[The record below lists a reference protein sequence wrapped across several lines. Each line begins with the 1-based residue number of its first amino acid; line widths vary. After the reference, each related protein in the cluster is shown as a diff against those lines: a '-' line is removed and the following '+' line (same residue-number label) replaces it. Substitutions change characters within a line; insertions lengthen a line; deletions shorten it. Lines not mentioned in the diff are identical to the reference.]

1 LRVKLNLFDTFTPDL
16 TKPLSSGGTVT
27 FVALQIAYYMGFSE
41 VILIGVDHNF
51 ADTGTPNKT
60 ETRRSSVDEN
70 HFHPNYFPKGS
81 RWQLPDLRRS
91 EAAYE
96 IAREAFEKDNRQIL
110 DATVNGKCP
119 TFRKISFRDLF

>member
-1 LRVKLNLFDTFTPDL
+1 VNELVLEQFASEIQALPMPKFLNWNRRALFKRDDEETVYLRVKLNLFDTFTPDL

-60 ETRRSSVDEN
+60 ETRRSSVD
-70 HFHPNYFPKGS
+70 FPKG
-81 RWQLPDLRRS
+81 RAGNCL
-91 EAAYE
+91 
-96 IAREAFEKDNRQIL
+96 
-110 DATVNGKCP
+110 T
-119 TFRKISFRDLF
+119 